1 MQRPLKKALT
11 PQTAARH
18 DAIEQQT
25 LLAPDG
31 SPADP
36 AFGELEMG
44 AVRTGEAAVPFSVSR
59 TTSEP
64 SSENSRRRTGTS
76 SRDPELRNQFSGESS
91 RLQLAGSRGALE
103 ASAAHMQDSST
114 LDEPFVDMLGVHVS
128 SAYLKAGSVGGGG
141 QAKCCGC
148 AIM

>member
-11 PQTAARH
+11 PQTAPRH
-18 DAIEQQT
+18 DHIEQQT

-36 AFGELEMG
+36 VFGEVEL
-44 AVRTGEAAVPFSVSR
+44 AALRSDETAAPFSLSGR
-59 TTSEP
+59 TSDATLES
-64 SSENSRRRTGTS
+64 SRRRTGS
-76 SRDPELRNQFSGESS
+76 SLRDPEQRTQYSGE
-91 RLQLAGSRGALE
+91 RLQPAGSRGALE

-114 LDEPFVDMLGVHVS
+114 LEEPFVDMLGVHVS
-128 SAYLKAGSVGGGG
+128 SAYLKAGSAGGGV

-148 AIM
+148 VIM